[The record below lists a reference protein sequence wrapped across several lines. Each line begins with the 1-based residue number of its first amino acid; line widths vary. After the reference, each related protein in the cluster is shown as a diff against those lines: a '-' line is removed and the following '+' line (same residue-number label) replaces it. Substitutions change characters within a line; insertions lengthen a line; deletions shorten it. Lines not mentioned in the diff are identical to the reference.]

1 MRLRSLHVS
10 VPIYCHMVAVCQ
22 EVSAEKCLLRS
33 VCREVSAEKCL
44 PNSIMV
50 YSRSLSI
57 VIGSGGR
64 TEIRSGGGG
73 SAALGHWP
81 SCITGAYIA
90 GQLADI
96 CALVCR

>member
-1 MRLRSLHVS
+1 MS
-10 VPIYCHMVAVCQ
+10 VPINRHMVA
-22 EVSAEKCLLRS
+22 

-57 VIGSGGR
+57 VIGSGDG
-64 TEIRSGGGG
+64 TEIRSGGGCG

>member
-1 MRLRSLHVS
+1 MESSLGMRLRSLHVS

-73 SAALGHWP
+73 G
-81 SCITGAYIA
+81 GAVPLPLVI
-90 GQLADI
+90 GLAVSQ
-96 CALVCR
+96 AHT